1 MCQSGPQYQS
11 SQIIHF
17 LIHIIFSTIH
27 NIHTYYPLPYHLQYP
42 YVPLFHPYILF
53 PYHTLMF
60 PLLHSYHVHP
70 HVFHLQ
76 PPTPIPILTIC
87 PPISP
92 LFATHILTT
101 TSLFS
106 PYHFPHPMLMSP
118 FSILTMPTPIP
129 LLPFSKFSFPTPLF
143 HTPHTHPCSP
153 SLYPLHPYSLSL
165 LLHAHSHVL
174 YSQIPNPH
182 PHVLLPH
189 LPHTHTQ
196 PHVPIPHLLHS
207 HPHLP
212 HPYPH
217 PHVPLPHLLHPHPH
231 VPLSHLP

>member
-76 PPTPIPILTIC
+76 PPTPIPTLTIC
-87 PPISP
+87 TPISP

-101 TSLFS
+101 TSLCS
-106 PYHFPHPMLMSP
+106 PYHFPHPCLCPPSSSLPCLPPSLCFPSPSSPSPPP
-118 FSILTMPTPIP
+118 FSILIIPT
-129 LLPFSKFSFPTPLF
+129 
-143 HTPHTHPCSP
+143 
-153 SLYPLHPYSLSL
+153 
-165 LLHAHSHVL
+165 
-174 YSQIPNPH
+174 
-182 PHVLLPH
+182 
-189 LPHTHTQ
+189 
-196 PHVPIPHLLHS
+196 
-207 HPHLP
+207 
-212 HPYPH
+212 
-217 PHVPLPHLLHPHPH
+217 HVPLLYTPYTHILFP
-231 VPLSHLP
+231 